1 MPALR
6 LRVRIRGLG
15 ELMRLIWHMHSCFE
29 INDEVI
35 VVMDPHDGRS
45 IGVKP
50 PSIKADVVTISHDH
64 FDHNAVRVIK
74 GDYVVVKDVA
84 PKTVKGVAIRG
95 MSVFHDDVGG
105 EKRGK
110 VNIFHVTLGGVRFCH
125 LGDLGHLLSDAQ
137 LQELGEVDVLF
148 VPVGGVFTID
158 GPQAQSLVRAIRPRV
173 AIPMHF
179 RVGGLSM
186 SIQNADGFLKG
197 LPEENVV
204 RVGNEVEFEV
214 EDLPE
219 ETEYWVF
226 SQ

>member
-1 MPALR
+1 M
-6 LRVRIRGLG
+6 RV
-15 ELMRLIWHMHSCFE
+15 IWHMHSCFE
-29 INDEVI
+29 INDQAT

-50 PSIKADVVTISHDH
+50 PSLRADVVTISHDH

-74 GDYVVVKDVA
+74 GEYVVVKDVS
-84 PKTVKGVAIRG
+84 PRTVKGVAIRG
-95 MSVFHDDVGG
+95 ITGFHDDVNG
-105 EKRGK
+105 EKRGRM
-110 VNIFHVTLGGVRFCH
+110 NIFHLTLDGVRFCH
-125 LGDLGHLLSDAQ
+125 LGDLGHMLSEAQ
-137 LQELGEVDVLF
+137 IKELGEVDVLF
-148 VPVGGVFTID
+148 LPVGGVFTID
-158 GPQAQSLVRAIRPRV
+158 GAQAQLLVRSINPRV

-197 LPEENVV
+197 LPDDKVV
-204 RVGNEVEFEV
+204 RVGNEVEFEA

>member
-1 MPALR
+1 
-6 LRVRIRGLG
+6 
-15 ELMRLIWHMHSCFE
+15 MRLVWHMHSCFE
-29 INDEVI
+29 INDQVT

-50 PSIKADVVTISHDH
+50 PSLKADVVTISHDH

-84 PKTVKGVAIRG
+84 PKNIKGVAIRG
-95 MSVFHDDVGG
+95 ITGFHDDVNG

-110 VNIFHVTLGGVRFCH
+110 MNIFHITLNGVRFCH
-125 LGDLGHLLSDAQ
+125 LGDLGHMLSEAQ
-137 LQELGEVDVLF
+137 MKELGEVDVLF

-158 GPQAQSLVRAIRPRV
+158 GAQAQRLVQAISPKV

-197 LPEENVV
+197 LPEDRIV
-204 RVGNEVEFEV
+204 RVGNEVEFEA

-219 ETEYWVF
+219 KTEYWVF

>member
-1 MPALR
+1 
-6 LRVRIRGLG
+6 
-15 ELMRLIWHMHSCFE
+15 MHSCFE
-29 INDEVI
+29 INDQAT

-50 PSIKADVVTISHDH
+50 PSLKADVVTISHDH

-74 GDYVVVKDVA
+74 GDYVVVKDVT
-84 PKTVKGVAIRG
+84 PKNAKGVAIRG
-95 MSVFHDDVGG
+95 ITGFHDDVNGD
-105 EKRGK
+105 KRGK
-110 VNIFHVTLGGVRFCH
+110 MNIFHLTLDGVRFCH
-125 LGDLGHLLSDAQ
+125 LGDLGHMLSEAQ
-137 LQELGEVDVLF
+137 VRELGEVDILF

-158 GPQAQSLVRAIRPRV
+158 GAQAQSLVRMIGPKV

-197 LPEENVV
+197 LPEDKVV
-204 RVGNEVEFEV
+204 RVGNEVEFEA

>member
-1 MPALR
+1 
-6 LRVRIRGLG
+6 
-15 ELMRLIWHMHSCFE
+15 MRLVWHMHSCFE
-29 INDEVI
+29 INDQAT

-50 PSIKADVVTISHDH
+50 PSLRADVVTISHDH

-74 GDYVVVKDVA
+74 GEYVVVKDIA
-84 PKTVKGVAIRG
+84 PRNVKGVAIRG
-95 MSVFHDDVGG
+95 INGYHDDVSG

-110 VNIFHVTLGGVRFCH
+110 MNIFHITLGGVRFCH
-125 LGDLGHLLSDAQ
+125 LGDLGHMLSDAQ
-137 LQELGEVDVLF
+137 IKELGEVDVLF
-148 VPVGGVFTID
+148 LPVGGVFTID
-158 GPQAQSLVRAIRPRV
+158 GAQAQLLVHKIHPRV

-197 LPEENVV
+197 LPEDKVV
-204 RVGNEVEFEV
+204 RVGNEVEFEA

>member
-1 MPALR
+1 
-6 LRVRIRGLG
+6 
-15 ELMRLIWHMHSCFE
+15 MRLVWHMHSCFE
-29 INDEVI
+29 LVDRST

-50 PSIKADVVTISHDH
+50 PSLRADVVTISHDH

-84 PKTVKGVAIRG
+84 PRDIEGVRIRG
-95 MSVFHDDVGG
+95 ITAFHDDVNG

-110 VNIFHVTLGGVRFCH
+110 INIFHITLNGIRFCH
-125 LGDLGHLLSDAQ
+125 MGDLGHMLTDAQ
-137 LQELGEVDVLF
+137 IKELGDVDVLF
-148 VPVGGVFTID
+148 LPVGGVFTID
-158 GPQAQSLVRAIRPRV
+158 GAQAQEMVRAIKPKV
-173 AIPMHF
+173 AVPMHF

-186 SIQNADGFLKG
+186 SIQNADGFLNG
-197 LPEENVV
+197 LPDENVV
-204 RVGNEVEFEV
+204 RVGNEVEFEA

-219 ETEYWVF
+219 RTEYWVF

>member
-1 MPALR
+1 
-6 LRVRIRGLG
+6 
-15 ELMRLIWHMHSCFE
+15 MHSCYE
-29 INDEVI
+29 INDQAT

-50 PSIKADVVTISHDH
+50 PSLRADVVTISHDH

-74 GDYVVVKDVA
+74 GEYVVVKDVT
-84 PKTVKGVAIRG
+84 PRTVKGVAIRG
-95 MSVFHDDVGG
+95 ITGFHDDVNG
-105 EKRGK
+105 EKRGRM
-110 VNIFHVTLGGVRFCH
+110 NIFHLTLDGVRFCH
-125 LGDLGHLLSDAQ
+125 LGDLGHMLSEAQ
-137 LQELGEVDVLF
+137 IEELGEVDVLF
-148 VPVGGVFTID
+148 LPVGGVFTID
-158 GPQAQSLVRAIRPRV
+158 GAQAQLLVRSINPKV

-179 RVGGLSM
+179 RVGGLSL

-197 LPEENVV
+197 LPDDKVV
-204 RVGNEVEFEV
+204 RVGNEVEFEA

>member
-1 MPALR
+1 
-6 LRVRIRGLG
+6 
-15 ELMRLIWHMHSCFE
+15 MHSCFE
-29 INDEVI
+29 LVDRST

-50 PSIKADVVTISHDH
+50 PSLRADVVTISHDH

-84 PKTVKGVAIRG
+84 PRDIEGVRIRG
-95 MSVFHDDVGG
+95 ITAFHDDVNG

-110 VNIFHVTLGGVRFCH
+110 INIFHITLNGIRFCH
-125 LGDLGHLLSDAQ
+125 MGDLGHMLTDAQ
-137 LQELGEVDVLF
+137 IKELGDVDVLF
-148 VPVGGVFTID
+148 LPVGGVFTID
-158 GPQAQSLVRAIRPRV
+158 GAQAQEMVRAIKPKV
-173 AIPMHF
+173 AVPMHF

-186 SIQNADGFLKG
+186 SIQNADGFLNG
-197 LPEENVV
+197 LPDENVV
-204 RVGNEVEFEV
+204 RVGNEVEFEA

-219 ETEYWVF
+219 RTEYWVF

>member
-1 MPALR
+1 
-6 LRVRIRGLG
+6 
-15 ELMRLIWHMHSCFE
+15 MRLVWHMHSCFE
-29 INDEVI
+29 INDQAT

-50 PSIKADVVTISHDH
+50 PSLRADVVTISHDH

-74 GDYVVVKDVA
+74 GEYVVVKDVS
-84 PKTVKGVAIRG
+84 PRTIKGVAIRG
-95 MSVFHDDVGG
+95 ITGFHDDVNG
-105 EKRGK
+105 EKRGRM
-110 VNIFHVTLGGVRFCH
+110 NIFHLTLDGVRFCH
-125 LGDLGHLLSDAQ
+125 LGDLGHMLSEAQ
-137 LQELGEVDVLF
+137 IKELGEVDVLF
-148 VPVGGVFTID
+148 LPVGGVFTID
-158 GPQAQSLVRAIRPRV
+158 GVQAQHLVRSIGPKV

-186 SIQNADGFLKG
+186 SIQTADCFLKG
-197 LPEENVV
+197 LPDEKVV
-204 RVGNEVEFEV
+204 RVGNEVEFEA

>member
-1 MPALR
+1 
-6 LRVRIRGLG
+6 
-15 ELMRLIWHMHSCFE
+15 MRLVWHMHSCFE
-29 INDEVI
+29 INDQAT

-50 PSIKADVVTISHDH
+50 PSLKADVVTISHDH

-84 PKTVKGVAIRG
+84 PKNVRGVAIRG
-95 MSVFHDDVGG
+95 ITGFHDDVNG

-110 VNIFHVTLGGVRFCH
+110 MNIFHLTLDGVRFCH
-125 LGDLGHLLSDAQ
+125 LGDLGHMLSGPQ
-137 LQELGEVDVLF
+137 IEELGEVDVLF

-158 GPQAQSLVRAIRPRV
+158 GAQAQDLVKQIGPKV

-186 SIQNADGFLKG
+186 SIQNADGFLKD
-197 LPEENVV
+197 LPEEKIV
-204 RVGNEVEFEV
+204 RVGNEVEFEA

>member
-1 MPALR
+1 
-6 LRVRIRGLG
+6 
-15 ELMRLIWHMHSCFE
+15 MHSCFE
-29 INDEVI
+29 INDQAT

-50 PSIKADVVTISHDH
+50 PSLRADVVTISHDH

-74 GDYVVVKDVA
+74 GEYVVVKDIT
-84 PKTVKGVAIRG
+84 PKTIKGVAIRG
-95 MSVFHDDVGG
+95 ITGFHDDVNG
-105 EKRGK
+105 EKRGRMC
-110 VNIFHVTLGGVRFCH
+110 IFHLTLGGVRFCH
-125 LGDLGHLLSDAQ
+125 LGDLGHMLSEAQ
-137 LQELGEVDVLF
+137 IKELGEVDVLF
-148 VPVGGVFTID
+148 LPVGGVFTID
-158 GPQAQSLVRAIRPRV
+158 GAQAQLLVKRINPKV

-197 LPEENVV
+197 LPEEKVV
-204 RVGNEVEFEV
+204 RVGNEVEFEA

>member
-1 MPALR
+1 
-6 LRVRIRGLG
+6 
-15 ELMRLIWHMHSCFE
+15 MHSCFE
-29 INDEVI
+29 INDQAT

-45 IGVKP
+45 LGVKP
-50 PSIKADVVTISHDH
+50 PSLKADIVTISHDH

-74 GDYVVVKDVA
+74 GEYAVVKDVA
-84 PKTVKGVAIRG
+84 PRSIKGVDIRG
-95 MSVFHDDVGG
+95 ITGFHDDLSG

-110 VNIFHVTLGGVRFCH
+110 MNIFHLTIGSVRFCH
-125 LGDLGHLLSDAQ
+125 LGDLGHMLSEEQ
-137 LQELGEVDVLF
+137 IGELGEVDVLF
-148 VPVGGVFTID
+148 LPVGGVFTID
-158 GPQAQSLVRAIRPRV
+158 GAQAQLLVKKIGPKV

-197 LPEENVV
+197 LPEDQVV
-204 RVGNEVEFEV
+204 RVGNEVEFEAD
-214 EDLPE
+214 DLPE

>member
-1 MPALR
+1 
-6 LRVRIRGLG
+6 
-15 ELMRLIWHMHSCFE
+15 MHSCFE
-29 INDEVI
+29 INDQAT

-45 IGVKP
+45 LGVKP
-50 PSIKADVVTISHDH
+50 PSLKADIVTISHDH

-74 GDYVVVKDVA
+74 GEYAVVKDVA
-84 PKTVKGVAIRG
+84 SRTIKGVAIRG
-95 MSVFHDDVGG
+95 ITGFHDDVNG

-110 VNIFHVTLGGVRFCH
+110 MNIFHFTIGGVRFCH
-125 LGDLGHLLSDAQ
+125 LGDLGHMLSEEQ
-137 LQELGEVDVLF
+137 IGELGEVDVLF
-148 VPVGGVFTID
+148 LPVGGVFTID
-158 GPQAQSLVRAIRPRV
+158 GAQAQLLVKKIGPKV

-197 LPEENVV
+197 LPEDQVV
-204 RVGNEVEFEV
+204 RVGNEVEFEAD
-214 EDLPE
+214 DLPE

>member
-1 MPALR
+1 M
-6 LRVRIRGLG
+6 RV
-15 ELMRLIWHMHSCFE
+15 IWHMHSCFE
-29 INDEVI
+29 INDQAT

-50 PSIKADVVTISHDH
+50 PSLRADVVTISHDH

-74 GDYVVVKDVA
+74 GEYVVVKDVT
-84 PKTVKGVAIRG
+84 PRTVKGVAIRG
-95 MSVFHDDVGG
+95 ITGFHDDVNG
-105 EKRGK
+105 EKRGRM
-110 VNIFHVTLGGVRFCH
+110 NIFHLTLDGVRFCH
-125 LGDLGHLLSDAQ
+125 LGDLGHMLSEAQ
-137 LQELGEVDVLF
+137 IEELGEVDVLF
-148 VPVGGVFTID
+148 LPVGGVFTID
-158 GPQAQSLVRAIRPRV
+158 GAQAQLLVRSINPKV

-179 RVGGLSM
+179 RVGGLSL

-197 LPEENVV
+197 LPDDKVV
-204 RVGNEVEFEV
+204 RVGNEVEFEA

>member
-1 MPALR
+1 
-6 LRVRIRGLG
+6 
-15 ELMRLIWHMHSCFE
+15 MRLVWHMHSCFE
-29 INDEVI
+29 INDQAT

-50 PSIKADVVTISHDH
+50 PSLKADVVTISHDH

-74 GDYVVVKDVA
+74 GDYVVVKDVT
-84 PKTVKGVAIRG
+84 PKNVRGVAIRG
-95 MSVFHDDVGG
+95 ITGFHDDVNG

-110 VNIFHVTLGGVRFCH
+110 MNIFHLTLDGVRFCH
-125 LGDLGHLLSDAQ
+125 LGDLGHMLSGPQ
-137 LQELGEVDVLF
+137 IEELGEVDVLF

-158 GPQAQSLVRAIRPRV
+158 GAQAQDLVKQIGPKV

-197 LPEENVV
+197 LPEEKIV
-204 RVGNEVEFEV
+204 RVGNEVEFEA

-219 ETEYWVF
+219 KTEYWVF

>member
-1 MPALR
+1 
-6 LRVRIRGLG
+6 
-15 ELMRLIWHMHSCFE
+15 MRLVWHMHSCFE
-29 INDEVI
+29 INDQAT

-50 PSIKADVVTISHDH
+50 PSLKADVVTISHDH

-84 PKTVKGVAIRG
+84 PKNVRGLAIRG
-95 MSVFHDDVGG
+95 ITGFHDDVNG

-110 VNIFHVTLGGVRFCH
+110 MNIFHLTLDGVRFCH
-125 LGDLGHLLSDAQ
+125 LGDLGHMLSGPQ
-137 LQELGEVDVLF
+137 IEELGEVDVLF

-158 GPQAQSLVRAIRPRV
+158 GAQAQDLVKQIGPKV

-186 SIQNADGFLKG
+186 SIQNADGFLKD
-197 LPEENVV
+197 LPEEKIV
-204 RVGNEVEFEV
+204 RVGNEVEFEA

>member
-1 MPALR
+1 
-6 LRVRIRGLG
+6 
-15 ELMRLIWHMHSCFE
+15 MRLVWHMHSCFE
-29 INDEVI
+29 INDQAT

-50 PSIKADVVTISHDH
+50 PSLKADVVTISHDH

-74 GDYVVVKDVA
+74 GDYVVVKDVT
-84 PKTVKGVAIRG
+84 PKNAKGVAIRG
-95 MSVFHDDVGG
+95 ITGFHDDVNGD
-105 EKRGK
+105 KRGK
-110 VNIFHVTLGGVRFCH
+110 MNIFHLTLDGVRFCH
-125 LGDLGHLLSDAQ
+125 LGDLGHMLSEAQ
-137 LQELGEVDVLF
+137 VRELGEVDILF

-158 GPQAQSLVRAIRPRV
+158 GAQAQSLVRMIGPKV

-197 LPEENVV
+197 LPDDKVV
-204 RVGNEVEFEV
+204 RVGNEVEFEA

>member
-1 MPALR
+1 
-6 LRVRIRGLG
+6 
-15 ELMRLIWHMHSCFE
+15 MHSCFE
-29 INDEVI
+29 INDQAT

-45 IGVKP
+45 LGVKP
-50 PSIKADVVTISHDH
+50 PSLKADIVTISHDH

-74 GDYVVVKDVA
+74 GEYAVVKDVA
-84 PKTVKGVAIRG
+84 SRTIKGVAIRG
-95 MSVFHDDVGG
+95 ITGFHDDVNG

-110 VNIFHVTLGGVRFCH
+110 MNIFHFTIGGVRFCH
-125 LGDLGHLLSDAQ
+125 LGDLGHMLSEEQ
-137 LQELGEVDVLF
+137 IGELGEVDVLF
-148 VPVGGVFTID
+148 LPVGGVFTID
-158 GPQAQSLVRAIRPRV
+158 GAQAQLLVKKIGPKV

-197 LPEENVV
+197 LPEDQVV
-204 RVGNEVEFEV
+204 RVGNEVEFEAD
-214 EDLPE
+214 ELPE

>member
-1 MPALR
+1 
-6 LRVRIRGLG
+6 
-15 ELMRLIWHMHSCFE
+15 MHSCFE
-29 INDEVI
+29 INDQAT

-50 PSIKADVVTISHDH
+50 PSLRADVVTISHDH

-74 GDYVVVKDVA
+74 GEYVVVKDVT
-84 PKTVKGVAIRG
+84 PRTVKGVAIRG
-95 MSVFHDDVGG
+95 ITGFHDDVNG
-105 EKRGK
+105 EKRGRI
-110 VNIFHVTLGGVRFCH
+110 NIFHLTLDGVRFCH
-125 LGDLGHLLSDAQ
+125 LGDLGHMLSEAQ
-137 LQELGEVDVLF
+137 IEELGEVDVLF
-148 VPVGGVFTID
+148 LPVGGVFTID
-158 GPQAQSLVRAIRPRV
+158 GAQAQLLVRSINPKV

-179 RVGGLSM
+179 RVGGLSL

-197 LPEENVV
+197 LPDDKVV
-204 RVGNEVEFEV
+204 RVGNEVEFEA

>member
-1 MPALR
+1 
-6 LRVRIRGLG
+6 
-15 ELMRLIWHMHSCFE
+15 MRLVWHMHSCFE
-29 INDEVI
+29 INDQAT

-50 PSIKADVVTISHDH
+50 PSLKADVVTISHDH

-84 PKTVKGVAIRG
+84 PKNVRGVAIRG
-95 MSVFHDDVGG
+95 ITGFHDDVNG

-110 VNIFHVTLGGVRFCH
+110 MNIFHLTLDGVRFCH
-125 LGDLGHLLSDAQ
+125 LGDLGHMLSGPQ
-137 LQELGEVDVLF
+137 IEELGEVDVLF

-158 GPQAQSLVRAIRPRV
+158 GAQAQDLVKKIGPKV

-186 SIQNADGFLKG
+186 SIQNADGFLKD
-197 LPEENVV
+197 LPEEKIV
-204 RVGNEVEFEV
+204 RVGNEVEFEA

>member
-1 MPALR
+1 
-6 LRVRIRGLG
+6 
-15 ELMRLIWHMHSCFE
+15 MHSCFE
-29 INDEVI
+29 INDQAT

-50 PSIKADVVTISHDH
+50 PSLRADVVTISHDH

-84 PKTVKGVAIRG
+84 PKIIKGVAIRG
-95 MSVFHDDVGG
+95 ITGFHDDVDG
-105 EKRGK
+105 EKRGRM
-110 VNIFHVTLGGVRFCH
+110 NIFHLTLNGVRFCH
-125 LGDLGHLLSDAQ
+125 LGDLGHMLTEAQ
-137 LQELGEVDVLF
+137 LKELGKVDVLF

-158 GPQAQSLVRAIRPRV
+158 GAQAQRLVQAINPRV

-186 SIQNADGFLKG
+186 SIHNADGFLKG
-197 LPEENVV
+197 LPEDQIV
-204 RVGNEVEFEV
+204 RVGNEVEFEAD
-214 EDLPE
+214 DLPE
-219 ETEYWVF
+219 RTEYWVF